1 MGGASQCQRRG
12 TWSPDRHDPDPESD
26 VQELI
31 QKLTSQADLTEEQ
44 AKQAID
50 VFIGVI
56 DDRLP
61 DPMVAPVIEALK
73 GNDDAAKQLE
83 AAAEGALSKLGGMF
97 SK

>member
-1 MGGASQCQRRG
+1 MQQ
-12 TWSPDRHDPDPESD
+12 
-26 VQELI
+26 LI

-56 DDRLP
+56 DDRMP
-61 DPMVAPVIEALK
+61 DPMVEPVIEALK

-83 AAAEGALSKLGGMF
+83 AAAEGALGKLGGMF
-97 SK
+97 GN

>member
-1 MGGASQCQRRG
+1 MWPPTVGGTSATTDARDHEDTVEQ
-12 TWSPDRHDPDPESD
+12 
-26 VQELI
+26 LI
-31 QKLTSQADLTEEQ
+31 QKLTTQADLTEEQ

-61 DPMVAPVIEALK
+61 DAMVNPVVEALK

-83 AAAEGALSKLGGMF
+83 AAADGALGKLGSMF
-97 SK
+97 GN